1 MLMRNVVVICLL
13 AIVLMHVHNQCFS
26 QTDVSFVAVRAGAI
40 RSESITSHHNY
51 LWSFYPE
58 IEVGGGLFTQY
69 LSWGVSWGYWTD
81 GTVEA
86 EYVPDFV
93 QYSGRGHVLS
103 ARASI
108 KIQSI
113 AAHFPIPLVVSAGA
127 AHIFSESAYVG
138 EGAPWIGLARYTEQT
153 TVGLLGLAVVV
164 PVSSKAEVSG
174 QMVQFLPFGEKRV
187 DWPQTNRRAFT
198 LGLTLFW

>member
-1 MLMRNVVVICLL
+1 MRRIAVICLL
-13 AIVLMHVHNQCFS
+13 AFALTHNQCIS
-26 QTDVSFVAVRAGAI
+26 QVDVSFATVRAGAI
-40 RSESITSHHNY
+40 RSESINPHHNY

-58 IEVGGGLFTQY
+58 IEVGGRLFTEY

-81 GTVEA
+81 GKVET

-108 KIQSI
+108 RIQSV
-113 AAHFPIPLVVSAGA
+113 AAHFPIPFVVSAGA
-127 AHIFSESAYVG
+127 AHIFSESEYVG
-138 EGAPWIGLARYTEQT
+138 EGAPWIGSARYTEQT
-153 TVGLLGLAVVV
+153 TLGLIGLAVAVR
-164 PVSSKAEVSG
+164 VSSKTEASA
-174 QMVQFLPFGEKRV
+174 QATQFLPFGEKRV
-187 DWPQTNRRAFT
+187 DWPQVNRRAFT